1 MVLFQ
6 KCVRWFG
13 PLTKMAAQLNL
24 VQHRTLWEIRIKTIL
39 SGTSS
44 SIRTKLWW
52 NSHWMVLFQNC
63 VRQSRSSTKMAT
75 TVQLR
80 CYWKQLWFRWAITG
94 SWEPL
99 VVFYFYFVSPSNEG
113 RHIVLVW
120 FFFRFCFFSAKLVRT
135 ITCLSF
141 EIGQWYLVCGC
152 MAIRQCVAYRND
164 LCWTLTSRSNNCF
177 LNSITC

>member
-1 MVLFQ
+1 MFCGSNVCMKIKIYYNFIYIKTCITCAFFQ
-6 KCVRWFG
+6 HSGQNVCMK
-13 PLTKMAAQLNL
+13 
-24 VQHRTLWEIRIKTIL
+24 IRICI
-39 SGTSS
+39 
-44 SIRTKLWW
+44 
-52 NSHWMVLFQNC
+52 F
-63 VRQSRSSTKMAT
+63 
-75 TVQLR
+75 
-80 CYWKQLWFRWAITG
+80 
-94 SWEPL
+94 
-99 VVFYFYFVSPSNEG
+99 VFYFYFVSPSNEG

-152 MAIRQCVAYRND
+152 MTIRRCVAYRND